1 MVVTHYLDVRMP
13 SSDHPREPLGPS
25 TTGDH
30 ERLALLLELTR
41 GFNAQRDV
49 EDLLPLVIRRTKEL
63 LNAEGCSLL
72 LADEAGRE
80 LHFPLTNSSAEGVD
94 TRLHGLHFPVTR
106 GIAGEVFRTRSAMLV
121 NDVPSH
127 AHFNPDIDLRTGSH
141 TRNLICAPLRS
152 REGVLGVIEV
162 INCLN
167 GDFQEDDL
175 DFLDALANSV
185 ALAVETAKLVGDLR
199 EVTTRLSREVSGL
212 RRERVHVDAFPEIIG
227 RSPSMQRV
235 FALMESA
242 ADSTIAVQ
250 IQGETGVGKELV
262 ARAIHSHSARENAPL
277 VAINCGAMPAT
288 LLESELFGFSRGAF
302 TGATRDKAGLFEAAD
317 GGTLF
322 LDEINAMPVDQQAKL
337 LRVIQE
343 GELRRLGETV
353 SRKVDVRLISASNSN
368 LAEEVQERR
377 FREDLYYR
385 LNVFPITVPPLRER
399 PGDIPLIANSIL
411 QRISERSQ
419 KELHGIDRDAL
430 ETLDHYAWP
439 GNVRELENEL
449 ERAMALTPVGAS
461 ITRAY
466 LSERVIT
473 LSESQPEPG
482 SDAIQQRGSLREA
495 RQEFER
501 QFVASVLHAHSGNA
515 TKAARELGISR
526 QMLQRKIRDWGL
538 REPRKG

>member
-1 MVVTHYLDVRMP
+1 MP
-13 SSDHPREPLGPS
+13 SSAPPRQPLGPA
-25 TTGDH
+25 TGGDH

-41 GFNAQRDV
+41 GFNAQRNV
-49 EDLLPLVIRRTKEL
+49 EELLPLVIRRTKEL

-72 LADEAGRE
+72 LADDAGRE
-80 LHFPLTNSSAEGVD
+80 LHFPLTSSTTEGVD

-121 NDVPSH
+121 NDVPNH

-162 INCLN
+162 INHLN
-167 GDFQEDDL
+167 GNFQEDDL

-185 ALAVETAKLVGDLR
+185 ALAVETAQLVGDLR

-242 ADSTIAVQ
+242 ADSAISVQ

-262 ARAIHSHSARENAPL
+262 ARAIHSHSARASAPL

-302 TGATRDKAGLFEAAD
+302 TGATRDKTGLFEAAD

-322 LDEINAMPVDQQAKL
+322 LDEINAMPIDQQTKL

-353 SRKVDVRLISASNSN
+353 SRKIDVRLISASNSN
-368 LAEEVQERR
+368 LAEEVAEKR

-385 LNVFPITVPPLRER
+385 LNVFPITLPPLRER
-399 PGDIPLIANSIL
+399 TGDIPLIANSIL

-419 KELHGIDRDAL
+419 KELYGIDRDAL

-449 ERAMALTPVGAS
+449 ERATALTPAGSS
-461 ITRAY
+461 ITRAC

-473 LSESQPEPG
+473 LSESQPQRG
-482 SDAIQQRGSLREA
+482 SDSIQQRGSLREA

-501 QFVASVLHAHSGNA
+501 HFVASVLRLHSGNA
-515 TKAARELGISR
+515 TKAAKELGISR
-526 QMLQRKIRDWGL
+526 QMLQRKIRDWNL
-538 REPRKG
+538 REPSKS